1 MDKLKSLETFIAIAE
16 RGSLTKAAA
25 ALSTSTPTVTR
36 TLSWLESSLRVRL
49 FTRTTRRIVLT
60 DEGRAYLDR
69 AKAVVAAVAD
79 ADAAIRADDDEDVSG
94 RVVVTAPVLF
104 GQMVVAPIVLRF
116 LAAHP
121 RVSVHLQLFD
131 RVVNLVEEGVDV
143 GVRIGALDDSSLV
156 QSVVGRVRRVVVAS
170 PAYLK
175 KHGAPRTPRD
185 LLQHNCIGYTGAVT
199 GPWWTFQDGKRA
211 VTMPVRGNVDFN
223 HAAPAVDACVAGVG
237 VGMFISYQVAP
248 FLLEKKL
255 VVLLE
260 EHEPPP
266 RPIHVVFPSQRHL
279 PRRTRAVVD
288 ALKLGLTTLRSP
300 FAPPRR
306 RAATKARPGR

>member
-1 MDKLKSLETFIAIAE
+1 MDKLKALETFIAIAE
-16 RGSLTKAAA
+16 QGSLTRAAT
-25 ALSTSTPTVTR
+25 ALSTSTPSVTR
-36 TLSWLESSLRVRL
+36 ALSSLESSLRVRL
-49 FTRTTRRIVLT
+49 FTRTTRKIALT

-69 AKAVVAAVAD
+69 ARAVVAAVCD
-79 ADAAIRADDDEDVSG
+79 ADAAVRDADDVSG

-116 LAAHP
+116 LAANPH
-121 RVSVHLQLFD
+121 VSVHLQLYD

-175 KHGAPRTPRD
+175 KHGAPQTPRQ
-185 LLQHNCIGYTGAVT
+185 LLEHNCIGYTGAVS
-199 GPWWTFQDGKRA
+199 GPWWTFHDGKRA
-211 VTMPVRGNVDFN
+211 VTMPVRGNIDFN
-223 HAAPAVDACVAGVG
+223 HAGPAVDACVKGVG

-248 FLLEKKL
+248 YLLEKKL

-260 EHEPPP
+260 DHEPPP
-266 RPIHVVFPSQRHL
+266 RPISVVFPGNTHL
-279 PRRTRAVVD
+279 PRRTRALVD
-288 ALKLGLTTLRSP
+288 ALKLGLTSLKSP
-300 FAPPRR
+300 FTPP
-306 RAATKARPGR
+306 ATKKAKRR